1 MSLNRREFMT
11 ALGAG
16 AVAGASAVEAQD
28 LPTSSRELW
37 GYVRQQAVID
47 PGLVWLNTAE
57 AGPSLRRVLIEEY
70 RHREALSRNRESY
83 LRTYLAGTALQSFTS
98 GIAGLLGAQ
107 PDEIAFT
114 TGATAS
120 MSLLAAG
127 IDFVAEDEIVTT
139 VHEHPGGV
147 YPWLLAAKRHGL
159 KVIQLPL
166 PTPLSHPQHVIDAF
180 TGAIGPRTRLIV
192 FSHVQYTDG
201 SVLPVR
207 ELCELARA
215 HDVLSVVDGAQAIGM
230 LPVAVRDLGCDFYV
244 GNLHKWI
251 NGTAGSGVLYL
262 RDAARHRVWPGA
274 VAGHDEWD
282 TLDRFGSADAQP
294 AAPFRAEWPAAM
306 RKYDYDFQ
314 HLAPVHMSAVPAIDF
329 ARQIGSARWTARIRE
344 LAWYLRLQL
353 QAIAGLRIL
362 TSSHPALWAGIVSFQ
377 LPGLDSREL
386 AETLL
391 REHRIAVAAVRNGE
405 SFDAVRVSAHVY
417 NNYDDI
423 DRLVA
428 ALKRL
433 AA

>member
-1 MSLNRREFMT
+1 MSLNRRDFLT
-11 ALGAG
+11 VLGAG
-16 AVAGASAVEAQD
+16 AVAGPGIAESQD

-37 GYVRQQAVID
+37 DYVRQQAVVD
-47 PGLVWLNTAE
+47 PGLAWLNTAE
-57 AGPSLRRVLIEEY
+57 GGPSLRRVLIEEY
-70 RHREALSRNRESY
+70 RHREALSRNRDNY
-83 LRTYLAGTALQSFTS
+83 LRSYLAGAGLQAFLT

-107 PDEIAFT
+107 PQEIAFT
-114 TGATAS
+114 SGATAS
-120 MSLLAAG
+120 MGLLANG

-147 YPWLLAAKRHGL
+147 YPWLLAAKRRGV

-180 TGAIGPRTRLIV
+180 AGALSPKTRLMI

-207 ELCELARA
+207 ELCELART
-215 HDVLSVVDGAQAIGM
+215 HEVLSVVDGAQALGM
-230 LPVAVRDLGCDFYV
+230 LPVAVHDLGCDFYV
-244 GNLHKWI
+244 GNLHKWV
-251 NGTAGSGVLYL
+251 NGTPGAGVLYL

-282 TLDRFGSADAQP
+282 TLDRFGLPDAQP
-294 AAPFRAEWPAAM
+294 AAAFRADWPASM
-306 RKYDYDFQ
+306 RKYNYDFQ
-314 HLAPVHMSAVPAIDF
+314 HLAPLHMSALPAIDF

-353 QAIAGLRIL
+353 QPITGLRLL

-377 LPGLDSREL
+377 LPGLDSGEL
-386 AETLL
+386 VETL
-391 REHRIAVAAVRNGE
+391 RSKHRVAVAAVRNGE
-405 SFDAVRVSAHVY
+405 SFDAVRVSTHVY
-417 NNYDDI
+417 NSYDEI

-428 ALKRL
+428 ALRRL
-433 AA
+433 AT